1 MEEFVRSCPQARG
14 LLPATDPLSP
24 CSQHAQKIKIKITS
38 AQMSKHKCKKYIKK
52 IRNKYSRLK
61 MPQNS
66 QIGTMQLPSYFY
78 DQHY

>member
-38 AQMSKHKCKKYIKK
+38 AQMSKIYIKK

-66 QIGTMQLPSYFY
+66 
-78 DQHY
+78 